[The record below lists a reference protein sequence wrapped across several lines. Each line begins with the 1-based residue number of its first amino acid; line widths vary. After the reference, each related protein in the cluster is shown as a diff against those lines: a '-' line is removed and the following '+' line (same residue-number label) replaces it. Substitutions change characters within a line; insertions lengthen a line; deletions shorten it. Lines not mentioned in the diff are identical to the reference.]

1 MSYIFSTIIKIQ
13 NIQKFGLVFRLTS
26 YDRSFKVIKCQNLAK
41 KPVKVELR
49 WE

>member
-1 MSYIFSTIIKIQ
+1 MFYIFSTIIKIQ
-13 NIQKFGLVFRLTS
+13 YIKKFGLVFRLTS
-26 YDRSFKVIKCQNLAK
+26 YVKSFKIKKCQNLAK